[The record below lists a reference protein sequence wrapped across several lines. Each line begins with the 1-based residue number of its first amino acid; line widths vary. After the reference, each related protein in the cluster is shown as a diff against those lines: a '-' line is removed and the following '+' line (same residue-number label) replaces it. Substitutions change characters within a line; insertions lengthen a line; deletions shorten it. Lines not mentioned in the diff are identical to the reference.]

1 MLGVLGRGLR
11 SVWARGEAL
20 SQEGQ
25 WYLSSLYKIG
35 IYFTLTSQFEASL
48 PHSQKDPGSCHRALV
63 VSTAVRLGC
72 HGSSHRERER
82 EYRGGT
88 STCPKSG
95 WVLVGSG
102 LVKAGH
108 RPGAWTSSLRQPCL
122 AGQA

>member
-1 MLGVLGRGLR
+1 MYGQEVRLY
-11 SVWARGEAL
+11 

-48 PHSQKDPGSCHRALV
+48 PRSQKDPGSCHRALV

-72 HGSSHRERER
+72 HGSSLRERER

-88 STCPKSG
+88 STCPKAQ
-95 WVLVGSG
+95 
-102 LVKAGH
+102 AGMWH
-108 RPGAWTSSLRQPCL
+108 PSRA
-122 AGQA
+122 AGCWWAAVW